1 MKRKIILIVL
11 AFGFNILWVN
21 AISGTNSLASNLDI
35 VIKTSAQEKLNNS
48 SIMKEIDVMLRT
60 DLEFEG
66 EDSVIIGKKIDNY
79 LKNELSGK
87 GEVIAKYSI
96 VNEVNPYLV
105 ASMIIKETGCNNEC
119 SFLVKKCNNV
129 GKLYYNRDN
138 ASEMACYGG
147 FYQKFDTIN
156 DSVKSYTKYIR
167 DNYYEKDLTT
177 PSAIASANKKKYDV
191 GWVYWINNYMT
202 KIKKS
207 VPLEK

>member
-79 LKNELSGK
+79 LK
-87 GEVIAKYSI
+87 
-96 VNEVNPYLV
+96 
-105 ASMIIKETGCNNEC
+105 
-119 SFLVKKCNNV
+119 
-129 GKLYYNRDN
+129 
-138 ASEMACYGG
+138 
-147 FYQKFDTIN
+147 
-156 DSVKSYTKYIR
+156 
-167 DNYYEKDLTT
+167 
-177 PSAIASANKKKYDV
+177 
-191 GWVYWINNYMT
+191 
-202 KIKKS
+202 
-207 VPLEK
+207 